1 MSYCTDLNLEF
12 SRVNN
17 SHLFSVR
24 NILERVPCPVRI
36 LWWGEKVNF
45 MISRVPTGKCG
56 NLFFSFHVSRN
67 LTAISAVAHLSTRD
81 LPSGTHT
88 LHHVAFTCGLRNVLK
103 WVLFGAKIFSFG
115 GGCCGATVPL
125 EGALL
130 WAAATC
136 ECSSLLS
143 MCIPVA
149 LRLMLQTLFW
159 EIHITVPSTAPLI
172 LYPVTWFII
181 TNIYTF
187 LSMISNYRFLPSYWS
202 TLFFRDLLISQT
214 IGELLYSLNIS
225 FNVCFVVVVFVVVDH
240 FFWGGGARGIYLL

>member
-115 GGCCGATVPL
+115 GGV
-125 EGALL
+125 L
-130 WAAATC
+130 WSHCASWRSTSLGCSYLWMFIVIIDVHSGGPAINASDSVLRNPYYSSFN
-136 ECSSLLS
+136 CSSYFIS
-143 MCIPVA
+143 S
-149 LRLMLQTLFW
+149 
-159 EIHITVPSTAPLI
+159 HLI
-172 LYPVTWFII
+172 YY
-181 TNIYTF
+181 N
-187 LSMISNYRFLPSYWS
+187 
-202 TLFFRDLLISQT
+202 
-214 IGELLYSLNIS
+214 
-225 FNVCFVVVVFVVVDH
+225 
-240 FFWGGGARGIYLL
+240 

>member
-1 MSYCTDLNLEF
+1 MYIAAHWKFYSFCFFLHWFFFFLCVCTESFFTMTSVMSYCTDLNLEF

-115 GGCCGATVPL
+115 GGGVVEPL
-125 EGALL
+125 CLL
-130 WAAATC
+130 K
-136 ECSSLLS
+136 EHFSGLQL
-143 MCIPVA
+143 PVNVH
-149 LRLMLQTLFW
+149 R
-159 EIHITVPSTAPLI
+159 
-172 LYPVTWFII
+172 Y
-181 TNIYTF
+181 
-187 LSMISNYRFLPSYWS
+187 YRCA
-202 TLFFRDLLISQT
+202 FRWPCD
-214 IGELLYSLNIS
+214 
-225 FNVCFVVVVFVVVDH
+225 
-240 FFWGGGARGIYLL
+240 